1 MEREMTDAI
10 KIEGDV
16 IRKSAIETFGSG
28 FQKLQIVVRT
38 DGEYPQELP
47 IEFHKDKADL
57 AHKMIN
63 EGDRVELQCNLRG
76 REWQGHDRWFLSL
89 VAFRFDVQGAAS
101 EPTPGHEPDADAA
114 TEETGEEQTGMPF

>member
-1 MEREMTDAI
+1 MTDAI
-10 KIEGDV
+10 KFKGDV
-16 IRKSAIETFGSG
+16 IRKSEIETFGSG

-38 DGEYPQELP
+38 DGEYPQKLP
-47 IEFHKDKADL
+47 VEFHKDKADV
-57 AHKMIN
+57 AHKMIQ

-101 EPTPGHEPDADAA
+101 EPTLEPAQDVVGTD
-114 TEETGEEQTGMPF
+114 EETGEEQTGMPF

>member
-1 MEREMTDAI
+1 MTDAI

-16 IRKSAIETFGSG
+16 IRKSEIETFGSG

-47 IEFHKDKADL
+47 VEFHKDKADV
-57 AHKMIN
+57 AHKMIQ

-76 REWQGHDRWFLSL
+76 REWQGHDRWFASL
-89 VAFRFDVQGAAS
+89 VAFRFDVQGAVDQGAMI
-101 EPTPGHEPDADAA
+101 EPDAGAFDGAGDDAGI
-114 TEETGEEQTGMPF
+114 EGVDF

>member
-1 MEREMTDAI
+1 MTDAI
-10 KIEGDV
+10 KIEGEV
-16 IRKSAIETFGSG
+16 IRKSGIETFGSG

-47 IEFHKDKADL
+47 VEFHKDKADV

-63 EGDRVELQCNLRG
+63 ERDRVELQCNLRG

-89 VAFRFDVQGAAS
+89 VAFRFDVQGAVS
-101 EPTPGHEPDADAA
+101 ESAPEPVQDVTGTA
-114 TEETGEEQTGMPF
+114 EETGEEQTGMPF